1 MGIFDRFRANK
12 PRKRL
17 SKYNIETISS
27 KNELISSLKEI
38 IKAKDIVI
46 KAHKTALSEI
56 IDLEDDGYI
65 LKNES
70 ALGSDADLVDVV
82 TSSINSRDDIP
93 RPLKQAISSYT
104 DTHRLELN
112 SILNEKINQLVTP
125 APEKK
130 EPDNY
135 GV

>member
-1 MGIFDRFRANK
+1 MGIFDRFRTIK
-12 PRKRL
+12 PHKRL

-27 KNELISSLKEI
+27 KNELISSLKDI

-56 IDLEDDGYI
+56 IDLEDDGYV
-65 LKNES
+65 LKPES
-70 ALGSDADLVDVV
+70 VLGSDTDLVDVV

-104 DTHRLELN
+104 DSHRLELN
-112 SILNEKINQLVTP
+112 SILNEKINQLIKP
-125 APEKK
+125 PEKK
-130 EPDNY
+130 RD
-135 GV
+135 

>member
-1 MGIFDRFRANK
+1 MGIFDRFRTIK
-12 PRKRL
+12 PHKRL

-27 KNELISSLKEI
+27 KNELISSLKDI

-56 IDLEDDGYI
+56 IDLEDDGYV
-65 LKNES
+65 LKPES
-70 ALGSDADLVDVV
+70 VLGSDTDLVDVV

-104 DTHRLELN
+104 DSHRLELN
-112 SILNEKINQLVTP
+112 SILNEKINQLIKP
-125 APEKK
+125 PEKK
-130 EPDNY
+130 ETENY

>member
-1 MGIFDRFRANK
+1 MGIFDRFRTLK
-12 PRKRL
+12 PHKRL

-27 KNELISSLKEI
+27 KNELISSLKDI

-56 IDLEDDGYI
+56 IDLEDDGYV
-65 LKNES
+65 LKPES
-70 ALGSDADLVDVV
+70 VLGSDTDLVDVV

-104 DTHRLELN
+104 DSHRLELN
-112 SILNEKINQLVTP
+112 SILNEKINQLIKP
-125 APEKK
+125 PEKK
-130 EPDNY
+130 ETENY

>member
-1 MGIFDRFRANK
+1 MGIFDRFRTIK
-12 PRKRL
+12 PHKRL

-27 KNELISSLKEI
+27 KNELISSLKDI

-56 IDLEDDGYI
+56 IDLEDDGYV
-65 LKNES
+65 LKPES
-70 ALGSDADLVDVV
+70 VLGSDTDLVDVV

-104 DTHRLELN
+104 DSHRLELN
-112 SILNEKINQLVTP
+112 SILNEKINQLIKP
-125 APEKK
+125 PEKK
-130 EPDNY
+130 ENENY